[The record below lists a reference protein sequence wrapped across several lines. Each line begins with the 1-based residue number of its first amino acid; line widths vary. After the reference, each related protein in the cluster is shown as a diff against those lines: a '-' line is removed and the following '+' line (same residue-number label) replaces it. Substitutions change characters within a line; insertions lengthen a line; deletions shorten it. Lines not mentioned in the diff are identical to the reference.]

1 MKNLREMDK
10 LYQEN
15 SRHKAEAEQLK
26 EQNKQLEQGLK
37 EVIENLKKYTPGE
50 VPLTLWEVKNKARS
64 SGTYNQL
71 KVKDQKVYY
80 KINAEN
86 LIIVGKIFA
95 LKSSYL
101 ISKLVLT

>member
-15 SRHKAEAEQLK
+15 SRHKAETEQLK

-50 VPLTLWEVKNKARS
+50 VSLKGQVQGKVSWDLLLFKGQRSEINVKN
-64 SGTYNQL
+64 
-71 KVKDQKVYY
+71 
-80 KINAEN
+80 
-86 LIIVGKIFA
+86 LITVWNFF
-95 LKSSYL
+95 LL
-101 ISKLVLT
+101 WRHHTL

>member
-1 MKNLREMDK
+1 MFYLFSQHRGYDEDFVKNLREMDK

-50 VPLTLWEVKNKARS
+50 VPLPLRKFRGWYEVSWPLYFSIVKEVRGQSEVFLTSWS
-64 SGTYNQL
+64 S
-71 KVKDQKVYY
+71 
-80 KINAEN
+80 
-86 LIIVGKIFA
+86 
-95 LKSSYL
+95 
-101 ISKLVLT
+101 

>member
-1 MKNLREMDK
+1 MFYLFSQHRGYDEDFVKNLREMDK

-50 VPLTLWEVKNKARS
+50 VTLTLKM
-64 SGTYNQL
+64 
-71 KVKDQKVYY
+71 
-80 KINAEN
+80 
-86 LIIVGKIFA
+86 LITGWGHLGPAPI
-95 LKSSYL
+95 
-101 ISKLVLT
+101 

>member
-1 MKNLREMDK
+1 MDK

-50 VPLTLWEVKNKARS
+50 VTLTLIMLE
-64 SGTYNQL
+64 
-71 KVKDQKVYY
+71 
-80 KINAEN
+80 
-86 LIIVGKIFA
+86 
-95 LKSSYL
+95 
-101 ISKLVLT
+101 